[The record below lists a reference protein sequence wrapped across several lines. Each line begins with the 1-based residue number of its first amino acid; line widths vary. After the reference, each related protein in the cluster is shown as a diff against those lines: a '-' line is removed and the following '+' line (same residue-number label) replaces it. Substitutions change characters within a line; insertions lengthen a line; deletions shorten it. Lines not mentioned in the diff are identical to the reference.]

1 MSIIH
6 DALKKV
12 QQSNP
17 GGAPKPA
24 APLPP
29 QPRTPD
35 PANMPERTNIPLLVA
50 VLCAAIA
57 MLFAALP
64 HFTSK
69 GPAASVKNEK
79 PAALPQPAQN
89 VPPPVPGPVPPST
102 HAMAQ
107 ALAGAVAVP
116 TVPAGAQ
123 TVPVKEPTP
132 REPADPNDPLGSVQ
146 IEGVLETGGKKAVLI
161 NGNIYEEGQT
171 IYGRIIMQISFDE
184 LTVIDNGRKRVL
196 RIKP

>member
-12 QQSNP
+12 QQSRPENMP
-17 GGAPKPA
+17 GPAVSAPV
-24 APLPP
+24 

-35 PANMPERTNIPLLVA
+35 HANVTDKINIPLLVA
-50 VLCAAIA
+50 AICAAIA

-64 HFTSK
+64 HV
-69 GPAASVKNEK
+69 AARK
-79 PAALPQPAQN
+79 PAAIIETAKPSIMPQPAPKTQPQT
-89 VPPPVPGPVPPST
+89 VMPFFPSART
-102 HAMAQ
+102 LAK

-116 TVPAGAQ
+116 TVPSGAQ
-123 TVPVKEPTP
+123 DVSVKEPPP
-132 REPADPNDPLGSVQ
+132 RNPIDPNDPLGSLQ
-146 IEGVLETGGKKAVLI
+146 IEGVLERGGKKTVLI

-184 LTVIDNGRKRVL
+184 LTVIENGRKRVL